1 MSKKRKNFHY
11 HYAEKFETQN
21 NGRTRGKKSRR
32 MPVPPLA
39 FFVSLV
45 VLMLFGLVTTSF
57 SVFVTSV
64 VDDPAANVS
73 GGLIVKARNEMVRAA
88 NGVDSSLL
96 HKEDAALAGVG
107 ADADLADTS
116 LSLGGK
122 RLFLQNKG
130 RVSDDGT
137 GAKYRCAVYNSGG
150 TATYYDVASSTVS
163 DGTDTYYYVDIPST
177 ETGTLYQWRRCKPSD
192 NTVWNYGPEV
202 SAKNNAVYLGM
213 GYNGTNITGCA
224 TFSIFPDG
232 MQVYVD
238 ATGNSYWADYDVSIT
253 NKNDGNWYGNN
264 MTKIAAGLFKYTQS
278 GYWNYDGRDN
288 LYFYRGGSSNH
299 WSVSNAYSIGTG
311 VFDGKNAMYMGSS
324 AAYDNQGTQT
334 TIVLNSITAPTLSNS
349 NTTINGSQSHTISVG
364 NDSSIKLSYTRDG
377 SSGKETT
384 LIDKKYTYYL
394 DGTALNA
401 TPTTDTTYTIP
412 ANYFDGT
419 SGKTFGNHT
428 ITVKVSSALTGM
440 EATSA
445 SGYTLTVTQPCIIKA
460 DGARTQ
466 SYTLAVGE
474 IREVAVT
481 AEQHD
486 STKSITVTS
495 PSPDYVKVSS
505 DHSNYSNTVS
515 VSAGSPVYIKAMKPT
530 SAAVVVSLSCS
541 ESNNGATVNI
551 SVSEPTLTISTSSL
565 TLYEGED
572 DQVSVS
578 SASPAA
584 SYTWS
589 ATSGSGYVTLTG
601 ASTGTVTIAATQFP
615 ANSGSANRSATVRLT
630 ATYSTGYTKTLS
642 VSVTAKPLP
651 LSVSNLSIFEGHS
664 GTITPSYGD
673 NPRYTPTSYSWTKYS
688 GNTSLLTL
696 TDDDKE
702 TVTVTAGSY
711 PGSSNTATVRLSA
724 TYSGLNLTKV
734 VDCTVT
740 VNEITMSA
748 LTDSVVEGGSV
759 SFTPTFVTGAPTP
772 AAYGAYPAYHWST
785 TDTSKITLANEDTG
799 TVTVNTKRLANNAK
813 TTAQVSLTVYY
824 SNGFNKTFTNKGTVT
839 ITKSPY
845 YLLGLRDANGNMVW
859 DTDTESRRMIYFPA
873 DATKPARYAVDINLS
888 NTTTGYY
895 TGDYGFKVYDSTK
908 GNDGWY
914 SKQGNATATITRN
927 TQGTGVLFD
936 ALGGYGNNTGVQ
948 PDRVGD
954 YTFYI
959 YDINSSDSTLY
970 VKIDFPMEAIK
981 IYTNIDGGTTP
992 ICEVNASHGDTI
1004 NPSTITSKQDFINAQ
1019 ARLEDAGYE
1028 FTDTWKSS
1036 DPNVQDPLYQVTD
1049 PSKKI
1054 YAIFRPKSLDFDVE
1068 LLPGNRVDS
1077 ADGKD
1082 GTTSAKAYE
1091 INYGSEIKVRAE
1103 LDFTDI
1109 THPDPNITY
1118 SWYWDNTT
1126 LNTTGTTYT
1135 SSVDSLVSTIPAGSK
1150 SFNLVVKASC
1160 TDALGDTQN
1169 ATDSSKTVF
1178 YKIKSAF
1185 VGLDKT
1191 LGGTVIN
1198 PDQKIYS
1205 TAPDLTL
1212 KIYADLR
1219 VFGAELDSHIP
1230 NEKQADLFD
1239 KTIELLRYK
1248 DGAYSESMY
1257 SDKSIA
1263 ADPSVPDYKA
1273 VVPAQAYDDDDH
1285 SYYDTTYGAQRGVNY
1300 LKYSISGDSVSAGE
1314 FRTVVGTNSNYPTR
1328 PLYFENN
1335 SGTPLE
1341 NYRVMLFYYD
1351 TSSSTLVYQTAQ
1363 VVDED
1368 NDNLYR
1374 FEIPKFKTGSSN
1386 TWDGNV
1392 WIAAFK
1398 AGDDDKYDL
1407 PSYDGSAAASDA
1419 KLSFTGVDSIL
1430 YARTVA
1436 TSVEGKRTLV
1446 SGSGGINTG
1455 SKTIAVS

>member
-11 HYAEKFETQN
+11 HYAERYETQHI
-21 NGRTRGKKSRR
+21 GDKHRGRR

-57 SVFVTSV
+57 SAFVTSV

-130 RVSDDGT
+130 KVSDDGT
-137 GAKYRCAVYNSGG
+137 GAKYRCAVYASGG
-150 TATYYDVASSTVS
+150 AATYYDVASSTVS
-163 DGTDTYYYVDIPST
+163 DGTDSYYYVDIPAG
-177 ETGTLYQWRRCKPSD
+177 ETGTNYQWRRCDPS
-192 NTVWNYGPEV
+192 NPATVWNYGPDT
-202 SAKNNAVYLGM
+202 SSKKNATYLPNSF
-213 GYNGTNITGCA
+213 NGSNFKDYSV
-224 TFSIFPDG
+224 FSIFPDG
-232 MQVYVD
+232 QVVYVD
-238 ATGNSYWADYDVSIT
+238 ATGNSYWADYDISIS
-253 NKNDGNWYGNN
+253 NWVDANQLNDTTKYWVGNN
-264 MTKIAAGLFKYTQS
+264 MTKIADGLFKYPQS
-278 GYWNYDGRDN
+278 GYWNKNGSDN
-288 LYFYRGGSSNH
+288 LYFLRGGTSNH

-324 AAYDNQGTQT
+324 AAYNNQGTQT

-428 ITVKVSSALTGM
+428 ITVKVSSALLGM
-440 EATSA
+440 ETPCA
-445 SGYTLTVTQPCIIKA
+445 SGYTLTVNQPCIIKA

-515 VSAGSPVYIKAMKPT
+515 VSASSSVYIKAMKPT

-551 SVSEPTLTISTSSL
+551 SVSEPTLSISTSSL
-565 TLYEGED
+565 TLYEGES

-578 SASPAA
+578 SASPSA
-584 SYTWS
+584 SYSWTKF
-589 ATSGSGYVTLTG
+589 SGAGYVDLTNEN
-601 ASTGTVTIAATQFP
+601 TGTVTIAATQFP
-615 ANSGSANRSATVRLT
+615 ANSGSDNRSATVRLT

-673 NPRYTPTSYSWTKYS
+673 NPPYTPTSYSWTKYS

-696 TDDDKE
+696 TDDEE

-799 TVTVNTKRLANNAK
+799 TVTVNTKRLANNVQTNAN
-813 TTAQVSLTVYY
+813 VSLTVYY
-824 SNGFNKTFTNKGTVT
+824 SNGFNKTFTNKGTVK

-845 YLLGLRDANGNMVW
+845 YLLGVGDWTQTNEA
-859 DTDTESRRMIYFPA
+859 RRMIYYPA
-873 DATKPARYAVDINLS
+873 EGTKPARYSVDIELKNLTA
-888 NTTTGYY
+888 NYY
-895 TGDYGFKVYDSTK
+895 TGDRGFKVLDK
-908 GNDGWY
+908 VNDDWY
-914 SKQGNATATITRN
+914 AESGNATATIDRN
-927 TQGTGVLFD
+927 TQGNGIKFD
-936 ALGGYGNNTGVQ
+936 ASGGYAQNTGVQ
-948 PDRVGD
+948 PDREGY

-959 YDINSSDSTLY
+959 YDIDTSNETMY
-970 VKIDFPMEAIK
+970 VKIDFPMGSLN
-981 IYTNIDGGTTP
+981 IYTNIDGDSTP
-992 ICEVNASHGDTI
+992 IRSVNADHGETI
-1004 NPSTITSKQDFINAQ
+1004 KPTRITSQQGFIEAQ
-1019 ARLEDAGYE
+1019 ARLEDAGYV
-1028 FTDTWKSS
+1028 FNNTWESS

-1049 PSKKI
+1049 PDKKI
-1054 YAIFRPKSLDFDVE
+1054 YAIFVPKSLDINVD
-1068 LLPGNRVDS
+1068 LQPHNRLS
-1077 ADGKD
+1077 GSGKD
-1082 GTTSAKAYE
+1082 GTTPAKAYE
-1091 INYGSEIKVRAE
+1091 ISYGSAIKAQAT
-1103 LDFTDI
+1103 LDLTGI
-1109 THPDPNITY
+1109 THHDNNITY
-1118 SWYWDNTT
+1118 SWYWDSTS
-1126 LNTTGTTYT
+1126 LNATGTTYT
-1135 SSVDSLVSTIPAGSK
+1135 SLEDTLVSTIPAGSK
-1150 SFNLVVKASC
+1150 DFTLVVKASC
-1160 TDALGDTQN
+1160 TDALNKTRN
-1169 ATDSSKTVF
+1169 AADSSETVY

-1185 VGLDKT
+1185 TGMDKS
-1191 LGGTVIN
+1191 LGGTVLD

-1212 KIYADLR
+1212 KIFADLR
-1219 VFGAELDSHIP
+1219 AFDSALNSTTP
-1230 NEKQADLFD
+1230 VTAKETSLFA

-1257 SDKSIA
+1257 SDKSVE

-1273 VVPAQAYDDDDH
+1273 VVPAQAYDDDDG

-1335 SGTPLE
+1335 SGTSLE